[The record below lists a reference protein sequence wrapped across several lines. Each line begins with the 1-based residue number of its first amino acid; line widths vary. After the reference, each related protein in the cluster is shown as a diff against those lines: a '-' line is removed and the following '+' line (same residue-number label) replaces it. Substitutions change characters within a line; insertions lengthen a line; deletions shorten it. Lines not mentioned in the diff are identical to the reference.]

1 MSFAQKLNDIMLQRN
16 INAYKLSKLLN
27 VHPTTISNWLN
38 GKTEPKLTMIKDICS
53 VLNISLNYF
62 IDDTAKKKSL
72 NIFELSGSPR
82 TEEEKKKSPN
92 ILELLGIPRTE
103 EEYEARRKVGILI
116 KKYEALNQQGK
127 EKLLI
132 YADDLY
138 TNPQYKEKDIEE
150 D

>member
-62 IDDTAKKKSL
+62 IDDTAKKKS
-72 NIFELSGSPR
+72 
-82 TEEEKKKSPN
+82 PN